1 MSASQ
6 DKKRRQAEREAGTS
20 PKTLAQREAEQ
31 KARKERRTWTTVG
44 VIVALFIVVILVLNS
59 SLLYTGTTALTIGD
73 YKFTN
78 AEYQYYYN
86 TAYNGFTN
94 QYSSYL
100 SLFQFDTD
108 TPAEDQPF
116 TESSASMLGMLGQSV
131 PESMSG
137 DNLSEDATWADYFKA
152 VAMDNMVQITALWDA
167 AVKEGYTL
175 SEEDSAE
182 IDETISAFE
191 TMASL
196 NNLRGADGYCAVV
209 YGKGVDAGLVR
220 ELLGRAYIAEAY
232 STDVFEGFEYSREE
246 LDSYY
251 DENADDFDA
260 FTFDYYRVSAEKV
273 EVTETVTDEETGE
286 ESEETTEEVTDETM
300 AEAEETANA
309 IAEAVEGGADFA
321 ETVSAEV
328 EDAEITEYESVF
340 GYSVGSNFIEG
351 VSDWVRDDARAEG
364 DVAVIE
370 SEGTGYYVLLFHSRD
385 DNTGYNGVAFR
396 HILINVADADEDGE
410 ISEEER
416 QAAEDEINEIYD
428 QWVEDGETEESFIS
442 LANTN
447 SEDSGS
453 NGSSVYS
460 SEGGL
465 YEHVARHQMVPEIDE
480 WIFDSA
486 RQPGDSTIVYVEAAN
501 YTGYHLVYFVGTD
514 EMSYHDCLA
523 EYGIGSYEDAPTGLR
538 QPDYD
543 EFEAELV
550 AQFPVSFNKFVN
562 WFAKV

>member
-1 MSASQ
+1 M
-6 DKKRRQAEREAGTS
+6 
-20 PKTLAQREAEQ
+20 
-31 KARKERRTWTTVG
+31 
-44 VIVALFIVVILVLNS
+44 
-59 SLLYTGTTALTIGD
+59 
-73 YKFTN
+73 
-78 AEYQYYYN
+78 
-86 TAYNGFTN
+86 
-94 QYSSYL
+94 
-100 SLFQFDTD
+100 
-108 TPAEDQPF
+108 
-116 TESSASMLGMLGQSV
+116 
-131 PESMSG
+131 
-137 DNLSEDATWADYFKA
+137 
-152 VAMDNMVQITALWDA
+152 
-167 AVKEGYTL
+167 
-175 SEEDSAE
+175 
-182 IDETISAFE
+182 
-191 TMASL
+191 
-196 NNLRGADGYCAVV
+196 
-209 YGKGVDAGLVR
+209 
-220 ELLGRAYIAEAY
+220 
-232 STDVFEGFEYSREE
+232 
-246 LDSYY
+246 
-251 DENADDFDA
+251 
-260 FTFDYYRVSAEKV
+260 SAEKV

-364 DVAVIE
+364 DVAVVE

-396 HILINVADADEDGE
+396 HILINVTDADEDGE

-442 LANTN
+442 LANAN
-447 SEDSGS
+447 SEDTGS
-453 NGSSVYS
+453 NGSSMYS

-501 YTGYHLVYFVGTD
+501 YTGYHLVYFVGAD